1 MSVATRISA
10 KSRSWFVDFA
20 KDKELFV
27 ASILMIFVFSIAGT
41 RFFTL
46 DNIANILRSVSI
58 GGILTLGLSFVM
70 ITGDFDLSFGSA
82 TGLLVVI
89 EMIMLDQGV
98 NMWLVFLVMIVLGL
112 VWQFINAMLVVKVRM
127 PAFIATIAT
136 WNMARGLIFWITK
149 GKTFYGDYPDA
160 FAFVGREN
168 ILVFLPTC
176 AIIFAV
182 LAFFAYMLGNHT
194 KFGRHLYAV
203 GGNPEAA
210 RYAGIDSDTVR
221 ILAFL
226 MSGLAIGVSAIIL
239 GSELCCAPAGAGD
252 AFQMQGIAAAYLGAT
267 VFKPGSVNIGGSIL
281 GSLLLVVIENGLVMM
296 NVPFYYKYLIQ
307 GLIIVGAV
315 SFITIKKRN
324 SSIAIQSK
332 I

>member
-1 MSVATRISA
+1 MSDATQVST
-10 KSRSWFVDFA
+10 KSRSWFADFV

-27 ASILMIFVFSIAGT
+27 ASILMVIVFGVAGT

-70 ITGDFDLSFGSA
+70 IAGDFDLSFGTA
-82 TGLLVVI
+82 AGLLVVI
-89 EMIMLDQGV
+89 EMIMLDRGV
-98 NMWLVFLVMIVLGL
+98 NMIVVFLVMMTLGIL
-112 VWQFINAMLVVKVRM
+112 WQFINAVLVVKVKM

-160 FAFVGREN
+160 FALVGREN
-168 ILVFLPTC
+168 VLVFLPIC
-176 AIIFAV
+176 AIVFAA
-182 LAFFAYMLGNHT
+182 LGFLAYMLGNHT

-203 GGNPEAA
+203 GGNPEAS
-210 RYAGIDSDTVR
+210 RYAGINSDRVR
-221 ILAFL
+221 ITAFL
-226 MSGLAIGVSAIIL
+226 MSGLAVGVSSIIL

-252 AFQMQGIAAAYLGAT
+252 SFQMQAIAAAYLGAT

-281 GSLLLVVIENGLVMM
+281 GSFLLVIIENGLVMM